1 MNGMGAGGRSAPWGH
16 EPVMLDRVLFHL
28 DPRPG
33 VGPGGGP
40 RLYVDGTIGAG
51 GHAEAILE
59 RASPDGRLIGVDR
72 DRPALDVAAA
82 RLLPRFGD
90 RVTLVHGDFAD
101 LPEIL
106 ARVGQHAADGLLLDL
121 GVSSMQLDDPS
132 RGFSLRADGPLDMRM
147 DPDAGVRAGD
157 ILDALSEADLAGA
170 LRGFGGERMA
180 GRVARAINERRRS
193 GRLRT
198 TFDLRDAVHGAIGR
212 RRTGRIDAATRA
224 FQTLRILTNREME
237 SLDAIL
243 DRFARILRPG
253 GRAVFISFHS
263 EEDGRVKRALRA
275 LAANREPRAA
285 AGSAPVPR
293 VAILTR
299 KPERPSSRES
309 ASNPRARSARLRAAE
324 RVAEAA

>member
-1 MNGMGAGGRSAPWGH
+1 
-16 EPVMLDRVLFHL
+16 
-28 DPRPG
+28 
-33 VGPGGGP
+33 
-40 RLYVDGTIGAG
+40 
-51 GHAEAILE
+51 
-59 RASPDGRLIGVDR
+59 
-72 DRPALDVAAA
+72 
-82 RLLPRFGD
+82 
-90 RVTLVHGDFAD
+90 GDFAD
-101 LPEIL
+101 LPAIL
-106 ARVGQHAADGLLLDL
+106 ARVGQPAADGLLLDL

-132 RGFSLRADGPLDMRM
+132 RGFSLRTDGPLDMRM
-147 DPDAGVRAGD
+147 DPDADVRAGD

-180 GRVARAINERRRS
+180 GRVARAIDERRRS

-224 FQTLRILTNREME
+224 FQALRILTNREME

-263 EEDGRVKRALRA
+263 GEDGRVKRALRV
-275 LAANREPRAA
+275 LAAAPVA

-299 KPERPSSRES
+299 KPERSSPRES